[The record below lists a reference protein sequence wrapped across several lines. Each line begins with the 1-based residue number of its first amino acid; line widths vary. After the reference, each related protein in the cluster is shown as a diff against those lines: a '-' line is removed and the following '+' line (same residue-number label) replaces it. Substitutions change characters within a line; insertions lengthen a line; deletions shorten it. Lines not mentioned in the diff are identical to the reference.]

1 MIIARI
7 EYTLGR
13 LHDVAACEQEYVLVK
28 TQPVTLEEAYSVV
41 NRLPYVS
48 HC

>member
-13 LHDVAACEQEYVLVK
+13 LHEVAAGVQEYILVD

-41 NRLPYVS
+41 NRLP
-48 HC
+48 